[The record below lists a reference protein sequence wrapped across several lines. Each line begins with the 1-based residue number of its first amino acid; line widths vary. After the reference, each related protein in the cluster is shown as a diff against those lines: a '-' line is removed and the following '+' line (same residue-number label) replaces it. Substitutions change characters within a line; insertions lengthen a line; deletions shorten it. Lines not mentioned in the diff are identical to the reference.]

1 MRCPYCGSLEDRVT
15 DSRSSRE
22 GREIRRRRECVG
34 CGKRFTTYEC
44 VEDASFTVIKSDG
57 RREAFNRQKLLNG
70 IRLACTK
77 RPVPIARIEA
87 MGDEIESE
95 VASLQE
101 REVSTQQIGEC
112 VMEKLRELD
121 EVAYVRFASVYRAF
135 KDKKEFVEELSKLL
149 SRE

>member
-1 MRCPYCGSLEDRVT
+1 MRCPNCGSLEDRVV

-22 GREIRRRRECVG
+22 GREIRRRRECIA
-34 CGKRFTTYEC
+34 CGKRFTTYEY

-57 RREAFNRQKLLNG
+57 RREVFNRQKLLNG

-77 RPVPIARIEA
+77 RPVSIARIEA
-87 MGDEIESE
+87 MVDEIESE
-95 VASLQE
+95 VIGMQE
-101 REVSTQQIGEC
+101 REVDAKQIGEW
-112 VMEKLRELD
+112 VMDKLRKLD

-149 SRE
+149 NNE

>member
-1 MRCPYCGSLEDRVT
+1 MRCPNCGSLEDRVV

-22 GREIRRRRECVG
+22 GREIRRRRECLA
-34 CGKRFTTYEC
+34 CGKRFTTYEY

-77 RPVPIARIEA
+77 RPVSIARIEA
-87 MGDEIESE
+87 MVDDIESE
-95 VASLQE
+95 VVGLQE
-101 REVSTQQIGEC
+101 REVDAKQIGEL
-112 VMEKLRELD
+112 VMDRLRKLD

-149 SRE
+149 SNE